1 MKIIHLSDP
10 HISPDKLF
18 EHDAKERFSL
28 ALQHICNNH
37 LDSKLFVISGDL
49 THDGDNESYNKLN
62 EILLN
67 SKIPKHLFPKLLIGN
82 HDDREQFKQIFTKI
96 PLDENGFI
104 QYFEDIEDKRFIFL
118 DTNLSNTHQGHFC
131 NNRQSWLINT
141 LENASDNNKQVYLFM
156 HHNPLP
162 LGEPTSDYIGLQQGD
177 EFKDILIKFK
187 KIIQHIF
194 FGHQHITV
202 SGNYLNI
209 PFSAPRSTWSPLVP
223 NFSKN
228 YRLGTANTDP
238 NYNVILINKNSLV
251 VHTEDFLKDNINWFE
266 TTKKF

>member
-10 HISPDKLF
+10 HIEPNLLDNIDSQ
-18 EHDAKERFSL
+18 ERFKL
-28 ALQHICNNH
+28 ALNHIVKNH
-37 LDSKLFVISGDL
+37 FDANLFVITGDL
-49 THDGDNESYNKLN
+49 THFGKDESYL
-62 EILLN
+62 ILKDILVE
-67 SKIPKHLFPKLLIGN
+67 SDLPERLSPKLMIGN
-82 HDDREQFKQIFTKI
+82 HDNRENLKNIFSHI
-96 PLDENGFI
+96 PRDENGFI

>member
-1 MKIIHLSDP
+1 MDEDFSVDESEAPLENITDNNKIVLEIKN
-10 HISPDKLF
+10 HI
-18 EHDAKERFSL
+18 E
-28 ALQHICNNH
+28 Q
-37 LDSKLFVISGDL
+37 DSI
-49 THDGDNESYNKLN
+49 
-62 EILLN
+62 
-67 SKIPKHLFPKLLIGN
+67 
-82 HDDREQFKQIFTKI
+82 
-96 PLDENGFI
+96 
-104 QYFEDIEDKRFIFL
+104 
-118 DTNLSNTHQGHFC
+118 
-131 NNRQSWLINT
+131 
-141 LENASDNNKQVYLFM
+141 ENASDNNKQVYLFM